1 MTTVSRETDCPMLPF
16 SLRRAV
22 FAALAFSVA
31 GTILFVRSWNE
42 SGSAAAAVTGERA
55 AEGQT
60 EDLALPAGLDR
71 PSGEVKAFW
80 VTRLVIGVTIIASRE
95 QAAVMHVLLE

>member
-1 MTTVSRETDCPMLPF
+1 MLPF
-16 SLRRAV
+16 LLRRAV

-31 GTILFVRSWNE
+31 GTIVFVCSWNA
-42 SGSAAAAVTGERA
+42 SGSAAAAVTGEHA

-60 EDLALPAGLDR
+60 EDLAAPPWLDR

-80 VTRLVIGVTIIASRE
+80 VTRLVIGVSSIASRE
-95 QAAVMHVLLE
+95 QAAVMQVLLE